1 MAVLRKESKVAA
13 MSARFIGELKAKH
26 DQTK

>member
-1 MAVLRKESKVAA
+1 MAVLRKESKVLA
-13 MSARFIGELKAKH
+13 MSTRFIGELKAKQ